1 MNKEYNCVE
10 VKLKNKDGEEF
21 KALYDKSRQL
31 LFMSDYT
38 MGIATKCMGW
48 EIVKG
53 DNE

>member
-38 MGIATKCMGW
+38 MGGAFMRRAQLPFSARLK
-48 EIVKG
+48 
-53 DNE
+53 